1 MNYKKSIIY
10 SAMSLGLAFV
20 ANAQSPDFSLNG
32 LGRSIISNNSLSGNI
47 IDSNEGAQTKDVSG
61 YNLFDLQSNLDLDS
75 TFNAKAIFRTRSPFG
90 TSFGSLTNFEFRQFS
105 MGGNVNGFKY
115 QIGDIRVELS
125 PFTVFNSD
133 LVGTGFESDL
143 FSQRKEII
151 EYENFND
158 GNTWL
163 LQGTSG
169 QYGWNIGE
177 NSGLGIYAF
186 TTRTNSSNELNNS
199 DRLLSGGR
207 LEFQYNENFKF
218 GFNEVSLYDLVTK
231 TADFDYNNNVLTADL
246 IYSIDLSENKI
257 IIGAEG
263 GGSFYDFRDN
273 VNEIDT
279 SYQDFVFSSDVE
291 YIIKNKGLKFGL
303 DVKRVGALFSSPTAQ
318 SRRYN
323 PLTVPDLFSES
334 KSVQTYYDRF
344 TDEAVYNNSINVN
357 LMPYFNIFNNLSPY
371 GDATPNRFVVGATFE
386 TDTTLTSVE
395 SSVRFDY
402 GTEVIGEGGEAKRTF
417 IVVTGGGIAHIGNYL
432 DMNRLFDVSAG
443 VRYENTSRSEGAKI
457 ALNSLLVDFGA
468 SVETIKK
475 IDLLVGAKYF
485 NAKGNEFTTSRD
497 GFNLITNFNE
507 VNYDVS
513 EVILSGGARIRFS
526 EKQSFTLNYNLVNF
540 SDERTENA
548 SYNLGQLFLNYT
560 GKF

>member
-1 MNYKKSIIY
+1 
-10 SAMSLGLAFV
+10 MSVGLVFA

-32 LGRSIISNNSLSGNI
+32 LGRSIISNNSLSGNLV
-47 IDSNEGAQTKDVSG
+47 DANEGAQTKDVSG

-75 TFNAKAIFRTRSPFG
+75 TFNAKAIFRTKSPFG

-115 QIGDIRVELS
+115 NIGDIRVEIS
-125 PFTVFNSD
+125 PFTVFNSN
-133 LVGTGFESDL
+133 LVGTGFESHL
-143 FSQRKEII
+143 FSQRRDII

-207 LEFQYNENFKF
+207 LEFQYNQDLKF

-231 TADFDYNNNVLTADL
+231 TADFDYNNNVITADL
-246 IYSIDLSENKI
+246 VYNIDLSDAKI
-257 IIGAEG
+257 TFGAEG
-263 GGSFYDFRDN
+263 GGSFYNFRDN
-273 VNEIDT
+273 LSETDT
-279 SYQDFVFSSDVE
+279 SYKDFVISSDVE
-291 YIIKNKGLKFGL
+291 YLLKDKGLKFGL

-323 PLTVPDLFSES
+323 PLTAPGLFSEV
-334 KSVQTYYDRF
+334 KSAQSYYDRF

-371 GDATPNRFVVGATFE
+371 GDATPNRFVVGATFT
-386 TDTTLTSVE
+386 TDTSITSLE

-402 GTEVIGEGGEAKRTF
+402 GTEVVGEGGEAKRTF
-417 IVVTGGGIAHIGNYL
+417 IVLTGGGIAHLGTYL
-432 DMNRLFDVSAG
+432 NINRLFDVNAG
-443 VRYENTSRSEGAKI
+443 IRYESTSRNEGAKI
-457 ALNSLLVDFGA
+457 ALNSLLLDLGA
-468 SVETIKK
+468 SVEAVKK
-475 IDLLVGAKYF
+475 MDLLVGVKYF
-485 NAKGNEFTTSRD
+485 SAKGNEFTTVRD
-497 GFNLITNFNE
+497 GFNLVTNFNE

-513 EVILSGGARIRFS
+513 ELILSGGARIRFS
-526 EKQSFTLNYNLVNF
+526 EKQSFTINYNLVNF
-540 SDERTENA
+540 SDERTESA
-548 SYNLGQLFLNYT
+548 AYNLGQLFLNYT

>member
-1 MNYKKSIIY
+1 
-10 SAMSLGLAFV
+10 MSVGLVFA

-32 LGRSIISNNSLSGNI
+32 LGRSIISNNSLSGNLV
-47 IDSNEGAQTKDVSG
+47 DANEGAQTKDVSG

-75 TFNAKAIFRTRSPFG
+75 TFNAKAIFRTKSPFG

-115 QIGDIRVELS
+115 NIGDIRVEIS
-125 PFTVFNSD
+125 PFTVFNSN
-133 LVGTGFESDL
+133 LVGTGFESHL
-143 FSQRKEII
+143 FSQRRDII

-207 LEFQYNENFKF
+207 LEFQYNQDLKF

-231 TADFDYNNNVLTADL
+231 TADFDYNNNVITADL
-246 IYSIDLSENKI
+246 VYNIDLSDAKI
-257 IIGAEG
+257 TFGAEG
-263 GGSFYDFRDN
+263 GGSFYNFRDN
-273 VNEIDT
+273 LSETDT
-279 SYQDFVFSSDVE
+279 SYKDFVISSDVE
-291 YIIKNKGLKFGL
+291 YLLKDKGLKFGL

-323 PLTVPDLFSES
+323 PLTAPGLFSEV
-334 KSVQTYYDRF
+334 KSAQSYYDRF

-371 GDATPNRFVVGATFE
+371 GDATPNRFVVGATFT
-386 TDTTLTSVE
+386 TDTSITSLE

-402 GTEVIGEGGEAKRTF
+402 GTEVVGEGGEAKRTF
-417 IVVTGGGIAHIGNYL
+417 LVLTGGGIAHLGTYL
-432 DMNRLFDVSAG
+432 NMNRLFDVNAG
-443 VRYENTSRSEGAKI
+443 IRYESTSRNEGAKI
-457 ALNSLLVDFGA
+457 ALNSLLLDLGA
-468 SVETIKK
+468 SVEAVKK
-475 IDLLVGAKYF
+475 MDLLVGVKYF
-485 NAKGNEFTTSRD
+485 SAKGNEFTTVRD
-497 GFNLITNFNE
+497 GFNLVTNFNE

-513 EVILSGGARIRFS
+513 ELVLSGGARIRFS
-526 EKQSFTLNYNLVNF
+526 EKQSFTINYNLVNF
-540 SDERTENA
+540 SDERTESA
-548 SYNLGQLFLNYT
+548 AYNLGQLFLNYT

>member
-1 MNYKKSIIY
+1 
-10 SAMSLGLAFV
+10 MSVGLVFA

-32 LGRSIISNNSLSGNI
+32 LGRSIISNNSLSGNLV
-47 IDSNEGAQTKDVSG
+47 DANEGAQTKDVSG

-75 TFNAKAIFRTRSPFG
+75 TFNAKAIFRTKSPFG

-115 QIGDIRVELS
+115 NIGDIRVEIS
-125 PFTVFNSD
+125 PFTVFNSN
-133 LVGTGFESDL
+133 LVGTGFESHL
-143 FSQRKEII
+143 FSQRRDII

-207 LEFQYNENFKF
+207 LEFQYNQDLKF

-231 TADFDYNNNVLTADL
+231 TADFDYNNNVITADL
-246 IYSIDLSENKI
+246 VYNIDLSDAKI
-257 IIGAEG
+257 TFGAEG
-263 GGSFYDFRDN
+263 GGSFYNFRDN
-273 VNEIDT
+273 LSETDT
-279 SYQDFVFSSDVE
+279 SYKDFVISSDVE
-291 YIIKNKGLKFGL
+291 YLLKDKGLKFGL

-323 PLTVPDLFSES
+323 PLTAPGLFSEV
-334 KSVQTYYDRF
+334 KSAQSYYDRF

-371 GDATPNRFVVGATFE
+371 GDATPNRFVVGATFT
-386 TDTTLTSVE
+386 TDTSITSLE

-402 GTEVIGEGGEAKRTF
+402 GTEVVGEGGEAKRTF
-417 IVVTGGGIAHIGNYL
+417 LVLTGGGIAHLGTYL
-432 DMNRLFDVSAG
+432 NMNRLFDVNAG
-443 VRYENTSRSEGAKI
+443 IRYESTSRNEGAKI
-457 ALNSLLVDFGA
+457 ALNSLLLDIGA
-468 SVETIKK
+468 SVEAVKK
-475 IDLLVGAKYF
+475 MDLLVGVKYF
-485 NAKGNEFTTSRD
+485 SAKGNEFTTVRD
-497 GFNLITNFNE
+497 GFNLVTNFNE

-513 EVILSGGARIRFS
+513 ELILSGGARIRFS
-526 EKQSFTLNYNLVNF
+526 EKQSFTINYNLVNF
-540 SDERTENA
+540 SDERTESA
-548 SYNLGQLFLNYT
+548 AYNLGQLFLNYT